1 MSNLATMTGG
11 NIVLSDSFSTNIFKQ
26 SVQRIF
32 LKDSNDDLQMAF
44 NGVFEVLVGRE
55 LRVCGLIGPALPLN
69 KKGPSVSEV
78 EIG

>member
-1 MSNLATMTGG
+1 
-11 NIVLSDSFSTNIFKQ
+11 
-26 SVQRIF
+26 
-32 LKDSNDDLQMAF
+32 MAL

-78 EIG
+78 EIDCWYDGLEDLWIDATYYARCLL